1 MEEAKFTIMNALQ
14 LVCGLAL
21 FLYGMD
27 AMGNA
32 LKKSAGRKLKTIL
45 GNLTSN
51 RFKALGLG
59 LIVTAVIQSSSAT
72 TVMVVGFVNSGT
84 MLLKQAVG
92 VIMGANIGTAVTSWL
107 TALNGIENVDV
118 GWTKWLKPDAWMPIL
133 ALIGICCIMFAKKS
147 KTKDLGTILMGFA
160 VLMVGMDLM
169 SDAVSVLKEIPEFT
183 SLMAKFTNPFLLV
196 LVGIVLTAAV
206 QSSSASIGIL
216 QALSSTGAISFG
228 MAVPIILGQNIGTC
242 VTALLSSAGA
252 GKNGKRTALVHLY
265 FNVIGVAFWL
275 GIYYLVGWIL
285 SMTSP
290 DLFSY
295 TADFAADSRELV
307 AGPIF
312 GTMAMNG
319 DAVATGTLFDWADH
333 TFINMWGI
341 AAIHTIFKFLAVGLL
356 FPFSNLLVKMAEK
369 TIKGDDKKGDEYT
382 DMLDDRLL
390 VTPSVALERSREVAG
405 QMAAVACRY
414 LRDSVG
420 LFRNYQSKAADEI
433 REAENK
439 VDVYEDVLGSYLV
452 KLSSQN
458 MDERDSHEVTK
469 LLHIIGDLERIS
481 DHSVNLVDS
490 AEEIKDKSLVFSEEA
505 NAELDVLFAAV
516 DEIVSITERALVT
529 SDLELAARIEPLE
542 QVIDDLRD
550 DVKINH
556 IHRLKKSECTVEHGF
571 VLSDI
576 LTNLERVS
584 DHCSNIGGCLIE
596 MAKNDTLDLHD
607 YLHRV
612 HVGGMEYK
620 ELFDEYKT
628 KYALPAVGEVK

>member
-1 MEEAKFTIMNALQ
+1 MGIFDVLT

-27 AMGNA
+27 VMGDA

-92 VIMGANIGTAVTSWL
+92 VIMGANIGTAVTAWL
-107 TALNGIENVDV
+107 TALNGIEGGADALA
-118 GWTKWLKPDAWMPIL
+118 WTEWLKPDAWMPIL
-133 ALIGICCIMFAKKS
+133 ALIGICFIMFSKKS
-147 KTKDLGTILMGFA
+147 KHKDAGAILMGFA

-169 SDAVSVLKEIPEFT
+169 SGAVSGLKGDPNFTKILTMFNNPLLGVLAGT
-183 SLMAKFTNPFLLV
+183 
-196 LVGIVLTAAV
+196 VLTAIV

-216 QALSSTGAISFG
+216 QALSSTGAINFG
-228 MAVPIILGQNIGTC
+228 MAIPIILGQNIGTC
-242 VTALLSSAGA
+242 VTAMISAAGA

-265 FNVIGVAFWL
+265 FNIIGVVFWL
-275 GIYYLVGWIL
+275 GMYYLVGWIL
-285 SMTSP
+285 NMTNVF
-290 DLFSY
+290 DVF
-295 TADFAADSRELV
+295 
-307 AGPIF
+307 
-312 GTMAMNG
+312 
-319 DAVATGTLFDWADH
+319 TLAENS
-333 TFINMWGI
+333 TINMWGI
-341 AAIHTIFKFLAVGLL
+341 AAVHTVFKFLAVGLL
-356 FPFSNLLVKMAEK
+356 FPFSNGLVKLAEK

-382 DMLDDRLL
+382 DMLDERLL
-390 VTPSVALERSREVAG
+390 DTPSVALERSRSVAG
-405 QMAAVACRY
+405 QMAVVACQYIR
-414 LRDSVG
+414 RSIG
-420 LFRNYQSKAADEI
+420 LFRNYDGKAADEI
-433 REAENK
+433 REAESR
-439 VDVYEDVLGSYLV
+439 VDVYEDALGSYLV
-452 KLSSQN
+452 KLSSQH

-505 NAELDVLFAAV
+505 KAELDVLYAAV
-516 DEIVSITERALVT
+516 SEIVTITEEALTT
-529 SDLELAARIEPLE
+529 SNLELAARIEPLE

-550 DVKINH
+550 DIKIHH
-556 IHRLKKSECTVEHGF
+556 IQRLKKSECTVEHGF

-620 ELFDEYKT
+620 ELFGEYKA
-628 KYALPAVGEVK
+628 KYALPESDEQ

>member
-1 MEEAKFTIMNALQ
+1 MGIFDVLT

-27 AMGNA
+27 VMGDA

-59 LIVTAVIQSSSAT
+59 LIVTAIIQSSSAT

-84 MLLKQAVG
+84 MLLGQAVG

-107 TALNGIENVDV
+107 TALNGIEGGADALA
-118 GWTKWLKPDAWMPIL
+118 WTKWLKPDAWMPIL
-133 ALIGICCIMFAKKS
+133 ALIGICLIMFSKKS
-147 KTKDLGTILMGFA
+147 KHKDAGAILMGFA

-169 SDAVSVLKEIPEFT
+169 SGAVSGLKGDPNFTKILTMFNNPILGVLAGTI
-183 SLMAKFTNPFLLV
+183 
-196 LVGIVLTAAV
+196 LTAIV

-216 QALSSTGAISFG
+216 QALSSTGAINFG
-228 MAVPIILGQNIGTC
+228 MAIPIILGQNIGTC
-242 VTALLSSAGA
+242 VTAMISAAGA

-265 FNVIGVAFWL
+265 FNIIGVVFWL
-275 GIYYLVGWIL
+275 GMYYLVGWIL
-285 SMTSP
+285 NMTNVF
-290 DLFSY
+290 DVF
-295 TADFAADSRELV
+295 
-307 AGPIF
+307 
-312 GTMAMNG
+312 
-319 DAVATGTLFDWADH
+319 TLAENS
-333 TFINMWGI
+333 TINMWGI
-341 AAIHTIFKFLAVGLL
+341 AAVHTIFKFLAVGLL
-356 FPFSNLLVKMAEK
+356 FPFSNALVKLAEK

-390 VTPSVALERSREVAG
+390 GTPSVALERSREVSG
-405 QMAAVACRY
+405 QMAVVACQYIRNAI
-414 LRDSVG
+414 G
-420 LFRNYQSKAADEI
+420 LFRNYDGKAADEI
-433 REAENK
+433 RDAESR

-452 KLSSQN
+452 KLSSQS

-490 AEEIKDKSLVFSEEA
+490 AEEIKDKTLIFSEEA
-505 NAELDVLFAAV
+505 KAELDVLYAAV
-516 DEIVSITERALVT
+516 TEIVTITEQALTT

-612 HVGGMEYK
+612 HLGGLEYK
-620 ELFDEYKT
+620 ALFGEYKA
-628 KYALPAVGEVK
+628 KYALPTAEETK

>member
-1 MEEAKFTIMNALQ
+1 MGIFDVLT

-27 AMGNA
+27 VMGDA

-84 MLLKQAVG
+84 MLLGQAVG
-92 VIMGANIGTAVTSWL
+92 VIMGANIGTAVTAWL
-107 TALNGIENVDV
+107 TALNGIEGGADALA
-118 GWTKWLKPDAWMPIL
+118 WTEWLKPDAWMPVL
-133 ALIGICCIMFAKKS
+133 ALIGICLIMFSKKS
-147 KTKDLGTILMGFA
+147 KHKDAGAILMGFA

-169 SDAVSVLKEIPEFT
+169 SGAVSGLKGDPNFTKILTMFNNPILGVLAGT
-183 SLMAKFTNPFLLV
+183 
-196 LVGIVLTAAV
+196 VLTAIV

-228 MAVPIILGQNIGTC
+228 MAIPIILGQNIGTC
-242 VTALLSSAGA
+242 VTAMLSAAGA

-265 FNVIGVAFWL
+265 FNIIGVVFWL
-275 GIYYLVGWIL
+275 GMYYLVGWIL
-285 SMTSP
+285 NMTNVF
-290 DLFSY
+290 DIFTL
-295 TADFAADSRELV
+295 ADNS
-307 AGPIF
+307 
-312 GTMAMNG
+312 T
-319 DAVATGTLFDWADH
+319 
-333 TFINMWGI
+333 INMWGI
-341 AAIHTIFKFLAVGLL
+341 AAVHTVFKFLAVGLL
-356 FPFSNLLVKMAEK
+356 FPFSNALVKLAEK

-382 DMLDDRLL
+382 DMLDERLL
-390 VTPSVALERSREVAG
+390 DTPSVALERSRSVAG
-405 QMAAVACRY
+405 QMAVVACQYIRN
-414 LRDSVG
+414 SIG
-420 LFRNYQSKAADEI
+420 LFRNYDGKSADAI
-433 REAENK
+433 REAESR

-452 KLSSQN
+452 KLSSQH

-505 NAELDVLFAAV
+505 KAELDVLYAAV
-516 DEIVSITERALVT
+516 TEIVTITEEALTT
-529 SDLELAARIEPLE
+529 SNLELAARIEPLE

-550 DVKINH
+550 DIKIHH

-620 ELFDEYKT
+620 ELFGEYKA
-628 KYALPAVGEVK
+628 KYALPESDEQ

>member
-1 MEEAKFTIMNALQ
+1 MGIFDVLT

-27 AMGNA
+27 VMGDA

-59 LIVTAVIQSSSAT
+59 LIVTAIIQSSSAT

-84 MLLKQAVG
+84 MLLGQAVG
-92 VIMGANIGTAVTSWL
+92 VIMGANIGTAVTAWL
-107 TALNGIENVDV
+107 TALNGIEGGADL
-118 GWTKWLKPDAWMPIL
+118 GWTEWLKPDAWMPIL
-133 ALIGICCIMFAKKS
+133 ALIGICLIMFAKKS
-147 KTKDLGTILMGFA
+147 KMKDAGAILMGFA

-169 SDAVSVLKEIPEFT
+169 SGAVSGLKGDPNFTKILTMFHNPILGVLAGTI
-183 SLMAKFTNPFLLV
+183 
-196 LVGIVLTAAV
+196 LTAIV

-216 QALSSTGAISFG
+216 QALSSTGAINFG
-228 MAVPIILGQNIGTC
+228 MAIPIILGQNIGTC
-242 VTALLSSAGA
+242 VTAMISAAGA

-265 FNVIGVAFWL
+265 FNIIGVVFWL
-275 GIYYLVGWIL
+275 GMYYLVGWIL
-285 SMTSP
+285 KTTNVF
-290 DLFSY
+290 DVF
-295 TADFAADSRELV
+295 
-307 AGPIF
+307 
-312 GTMAMNG
+312 
-319 DAVATGTLFDWADH
+319 TLAESS
-333 TFINMWGI
+333 TINMWGI
-341 AAIHTIFKFLAVGLL
+341 AAVHTTFKFLAVGLL
-356 FPFSNLLVKMAEK
+356 FPFGNGLVKLAEK

-390 VTPSVALERSREVAG
+390 GTPSVALERSREVSG
-405 QMAAVACRY
+405 QMAVVACQYIRNAI
-414 LRDSVG
+414 G
-420 LFRNYQSKAADEI
+420 LFRNYDGKAADEI
-433 REAENK
+433 RDAESR

-452 KLSSQN
+452 KLSSQS

-505 NAELDVLFAAV
+505 KAELDVLYAAV
-516 DEIVSITERALVT
+516 TEIVTITEQALTT

-612 HVGGMEYK
+612 HLGGLEYK
-620 ELFDEYKT
+620 ALFGEYKA
-628 KYALPAVGEVK
+628 KYALPTAEETK

>member
-1 MEEAKFTIMNALQ
+1 MGIFDVLT

-27 AMGNA
+27 VMGDA

-84 MLLKQAVG
+84 MLLGQAVG
-92 VIMGANIGTAVTSWL
+92 VIMGANIGTAVTAWL
-107 TALNGIENVDV
+107 TALNGIEGGADALA
-118 GWTKWLKPDAWMPIL
+118 WTEWLKPDAWMPIL
-133 ALIGICCIMFAKKS
+133 ALIGICLIMFSKKS
-147 KTKDLGTILMGFA
+147 KHKDAGAILMGFA

-169 SDAVSVLKEIPEFT
+169 SGAVSGLKGDPNFTKILTMFNNPILGVLAGT
-183 SLMAKFTNPFLLV
+183 
-196 LVGIVLTAAV
+196 VLTAIV

-216 QALSSTGAISFG
+216 QALSSTGAINFG
-228 MAVPIILGQNIGTC
+228 MAIPIILGQNIGTC
-242 VTALLSSAGA
+242 VTAMLSAAGA

-265 FNVIGVAFWL
+265 FNIIGVVFWL
-275 GIYYLVGWIL
+275 GMYYLVGWIL
-285 SMTSP
+285 NMTNVF
-290 DLFSY
+290 D
-295 TADFAADSRELV
+295 
-307 AGPIF
+307 IF
-312 GTMAMNG
+312 
-319 DAVATGTLFDWADH
+319 TLAEN
-333 TFINMWGI
+333 TTINMWGI
-341 AAIHTIFKFLAVGLL
+341 AAVHTVFKFLAVGLL
-356 FPFSNLLVKMAEK
+356 FPFSNALVKLAEK

-382 DMLDDRLL
+382 DMLDERLL
-390 VTPSVALERSREVAG
+390 DTPSVALERSRSVAG
-405 QMAAVACRY
+405 QMAVVACQYIRN
-414 LRDSVG
+414 SIG
-420 LFRNYQSKAADEI
+420 LFRNYDGKSADAI
-433 REAENK
+433 REAESR

-452 KLSSQN
+452 KLSSQH

-505 NAELDVLFAAV
+505 KAELDVLYAAV
-516 DEIVSITERALVT
+516 SEIVTITEEALTT
-529 SDLELAARIEPLE
+529 SNLELAARIEPLE

-550 DVKINH
+550 DIKIHH

-620 ELFDEYKT
+620 ELFGEYKV
-628 KYALPAVGEVK
+628 KYALPESNEQ

>member
-1 MEEAKFTIMNALQ
+1 MGIFDVLT

-27 AMGNA
+27 VMGDA

-59 LIVTAVIQSSSAT
+59 LIVTAIIQSSSAT

-84 MLLKQAVG
+84 MLLGQAVG

-107 TALNGIENVDV
+107 TALNGIEGGADALA
-118 GWTKWLKPDAWMPIL
+118 WTKWLKPDAWMPIL
-133 ALIGICCIMFAKKS
+133 ALIGICLIMFSKKS
-147 KTKDLGTILMGFA
+147 KHKDAGAILMGFA

-169 SDAVSVLKEIPEFT
+169 SGAVSGLKGDPNFTKILTMFNNPILGVLAGTI
-183 SLMAKFTNPFLLV
+183 
-196 LVGIVLTAAV
+196 LTAIV

-216 QALSSTGAISFG
+216 QALSSTGAINFG
-228 MAVPIILGQNIGTC
+228 MAIPIILGQNIGTC
-242 VTALLSSAGA
+242 VTAMISAAGA

-265 FNVIGVAFWL
+265 FNIIGVAFWL
-275 GIYYLVGWIL
+275 GMYYLVGWIL
-285 SMTSP
+285 NMTNVF
-290 DLFSY
+290 DVF
-295 TADFAADSRELV
+295 
-307 AGPIF
+307 
-312 GTMAMNG
+312 
-319 DAVATGTLFDWADH
+319 TLAENS
-333 TFINMWGI
+333 TINMWGI
-341 AAIHTIFKFLAVGLL
+341 AAVHTIFKFLAVGLL
-356 FPFSNLLVKMAEK
+356 FPFSNALVKLAEK

-390 VTPSVALERSREVAG
+390 GTPSVALERSREVSG
-405 QMAAVACRY
+405 QMAVVACQYIRNAI
-414 LRDSVG
+414 G
-420 LFRNYQSKAADEI
+420 LFRNYDGKVADEI
-433 REAENK
+433 RDAESR

-452 KLSSQN
+452 KLSSQS

-490 AEEIKDKSLVFSEEA
+490 AEEIKDKTLIFSEEA
-505 NAELDVLFAAV
+505 KAELDVLYAAV
-516 DEIVSITERALVT
+516 TEIVTITEQALTT

-596 MAKNDTLDLHD
+596 MAKNDSLDLHD

-612 HVGGMEYK
+612 HLGG
-620 ELFDEYKT
+620 LEYKT
-628 KYALPAVGEVK
+628 LFGEYKAKYALPTAEETK

>member
-1 MEEAKFTIMNALQ
+1 MKLLDVLTLI
-14 LVCGLAL
+14 CGLAL

-27 AMGNA
+27 VMGDA

-51 RFKALGLG
+51 RFKGLLLGLV
-59 LIVTAVIQSSSAT
+59 VTAVIQSSSAT

-84 MLLKQAVG
+84 MLLSQAVG

-107 TALNGIENVDV
+107 TALNGIEGGADLS
-118 GWTKWLKPDAWMPIL
+118 WTQWLKPDAWMPIL
-133 ALIGICCIMFAKKS
+133 ALIGICLIMFAKKS
-147 KTKDLGTILMGFA
+147 KMKDMGAILMGFA

-169 SDAVSVLKEIPEFT
+169 SGAVSGLKGDPNFTKILTMFKNPLLGVLAGT
-183 SLMAKFTNPFLLV
+183 
-196 LVGIVLTAAV
+196 VLTAAV

-228 MAVPIILGQNIGTC
+228 MAIPIILGQNIGTC
-242 VTALLSSAGA
+242 VTAMISAAGA

-265 FNVIGVAFWL
+265 FNIIGVAFWL
-275 GIYYLVGWIL
+275 GMYYLVGWIL
-285 SMTSP
+285 GTTGVF
-290 DLFSY
+290 DVFSLAESS
-295 TADFAADSRELV
+295 T
-307 AGPIF
+307 
-312 GTMAMNG
+312 
-319 DAVATGTLFDWADH
+319 
-333 TFINMWGI
+333 INMWGI
-341 AAIHTIFKFLAVGLL
+341 AATHTIFKFLAVGLL
-356 FPFSNLLVKMAEK
+356 FPFSNLLVKLAEK
-369 TIKGDDKKGDEYT
+369 TIRGDDKKGDEYT

-390 VTPSVALERSREVAG
+390 ATPSVALERSRSVAG
-405 QMAAVACRY
+405 QMAVVSCQYIRNAIA
-414 LRDSVG
+414 
-420 LFRNYQSKAADEI
+420 LFRNYDGKAADDI
-433 REAENK
+433 REAEGK

-452 KLSSQN
+452 KLSSED
-458 MDERDSHEVTK
+458 MDARDSHEVTK

-490 AEEIKDKSLVFSEEA
+490 AEEIKDKELVFSEEA
-505 NAELDVLFAAV
+505 EAELDVLFAAV
-516 DEIVSITERALVT
+516 SEIVTITERALTT

-542 QVIDDLRD
+542 QVIDGLRD
-550 DVKINH
+550 ELKTNH

-607 YLHRV
+607 YIHRV
-612 HVGGMEYK
+612 HLGGLEYNALFGEYK
-620 ELFDEYKT
+620 A
-628 KYALPAVGEVK
+628 KYALPAESENN

>member
-1 MEEAKFTIMNALQ
+1 MGIFDVLT

-27 AMGNA
+27 VMGDA

-45 GNLTSN
+45 SNLTSN

-59 LIVTAVIQSSSAT
+59 LIVTAIIQSSSAT

-92 VIMGANIGTAVTSWL
+92 VIMGANIGTAVTAWL
-107 TALNGIENVDV
+107 TALNGIEGGADALA
-118 GWTKWLKPDAWMPIL
+118 WTEWLKPDAWMPIL
-133 ALIGICCIMFAKKS
+133 ALIGICLIMFSKKS
-147 KTKDLGTILMGFA
+147 KMKDTGAILMGFA

-169 SDAVSVLKEIPEFT
+169 SGAVSGLKGDPNFTKILTMFKNPILGVLAGTI
-183 SLMAKFTNPFLLV
+183 
-196 LVGIVLTAAV
+196 LTAIV

-216 QALSSTGAISFG
+216 QALSSTGAINFG
-228 MAVPIILGQNIGTC
+228 MAIPIILGQNIGTC
-242 VTALLSSAGA
+242 VTAMLSAAGA

-265 FNVIGVAFWL
+265 FNIIGVVFWL
-275 GIYYLVGWIL
+275 GMYYLVGWIL
-285 SMTSP
+285 NMTNVF
-290 DLFSY
+290 DIFTL
-295 TADFAADSRELV
+295 ADNS
-307 AGPIF
+307 
-312 GTMAMNG
+312 T
-319 DAVATGTLFDWADH
+319 
-333 TFINMWGI
+333 INMWGI
-341 AAIHTIFKFLAVGLL
+341 AAVHTVFKFLAVGLL
-356 FPFSNLLVKMAEK
+356 FPFSNGLVKLAEK

-382 DMLDDRLL
+382 DMLDERLL
-390 VTPSVALERSREVAG
+390 DTPSVALERSRSVAG
-405 QMAAVACRY
+405 QMAVVSCQY
-414 LRDSVG
+414 LRNSMD
-420 LFRNYQSKAADEI
+420 LFRTYDSKAADEI
-433 REAENK
+433 REAESK
-439 VDVYEDVLGSYLV
+439 VDVYEDALGSYLV
-452 KLSSQN
+452 KLSSQS

-490 AEEIKDKSLVFSEEA
+490 AEEIKDKDLIFSEEA
-505 NAELDVLFAAV
+505 KAELDVLYTAV
-516 DEIVSITERALVT
+516 NEIVTITEQALVN

-550 DVKINH
+550 DIKIHH

-612 HVGGMEYK
+612 HLGGMEYK
-620 ELFDEYKT
+620 ELFNEYKT
-628 KYALPAVGEVK
+628 KYALPTETKN

>member
-1 MEEAKFTIMNALQ
+1 MKLLDVLTLI
-14 LVCGLAL
+14 CGLAL

-27 AMGNA
+27 VMGDA

-51 RFKALGLG
+51 RFKGLLLG

-84 MLLKQAVG
+84 MLLSQAVS

-107 TALNGIENVDV
+107 TALNGIEGGADLS
-118 GWTKWLKPDAWMPIL
+118 WTQWLKPDAWMPIL
-133 ALIGICCIMFAKKS
+133 ALIGICLVMFAKKS
-147 KTKDLGTILMGFA
+147 KMKDTGSILMGFA
-160 VLMVGMDLM
+160 VLMVGMTLM
-169 SDAVSVLKEIPEFT
+169 SDAVSGLKGDPNFTKILTMFKNPLLGVLAGTI
-183 SLMAKFTNPFLLV
+183 
-196 LVGIVLTAAV
+196 LTAAV

-216 QALSSTGAISFG
+216 QALSSTGAINFG
-228 MAVPIILGQNIGTC
+228 MAIPIILGQNIGTC
-242 VTALLSSAGA
+242 VTAMISAAGA

-265 FNVIGVAFWL
+265 FNIIGVAFWL
-275 GIYYLVGWIL
+275 GMYYLVGWIL
-285 SMTSP
+285 KT
-290 DLFSY
+290 
-295 TADFAADSRELV
+295 
-307 AGPIF
+307 
-312 GTMAMNG
+312 
-319 DAVATGTLFDWADH
+319 TGAFDVFTLAENS
-333 TFINMWGI
+333 TINMWGI
-341 AAIHTIFKFLAVGLL
+341 AATHTIFKFLAVGLL
-356 FPFSNLLVKMAEK
+356 FPFSNLLVKLAEK

-390 VTPSVALERSREVAG
+390 VTPAIALERSRSVAG
-405 QMAAVACRY
+405 QMAAVSCQY
-414 LRDSVG
+414 LRNAIG
-420 LFRNYQSKAADEI
+420 LFRDYDSKAADDI

-452 KLSSQN
+452 KLSSEN
-458 MDERDSHEVTK
+458 MDARDSHEVTK

-490 AEEIKDKSLVFSEEA
+490 AEEIKDKELVFSEEA
-505 NAELDVLFAAV
+505 EAELDVLFAAV
-516 DEIVSITERALVT
+516 SEIVTITEQALVT

-550 DVKINH
+550 EVKINH

-607 YLHRV
+607 YIHRV
-612 HVGGMEYK
+612 HLGGLEYNALFSEYK
-620 ELFDEYKT
+620 AR
-628 KYALPAVGEVK
+628 YALPAENGNN

>member
-1 MEEAKFTIMNALQ
+1 MGIFDVLT

-27 AMGNA
+27 VMGDA

-107 TALNGIENVDV
+107 TALNGIE
-118 GWTKWLKPDAWMPIL
+118 GGAEALAWTEWLKPDAWMPIL
-133 ALIGICCIMFAKKS
+133 ALVGICFIMFSKKS
-147 KTKDLGTILMGFA
+147 KHKDAGAILMGFA

-169 SDAVSVLKEIPEFT
+169 SGAVSGLKGDPNFTQILTMFKNPILGVLAGT
-183 SLMAKFTNPFLLV
+183 A
-196 LVGIVLTAAV
+196 LTAIV

-216 QALSSTGAISFG
+216 QALSSTGAINFG
-228 MAVPIILGQNIGTC
+228 MAIPIILGQNIGTC
-242 VTALLSSAGA
+242 VTAMLSAAGA

-265 FNVIGVAFWL
+265 FNIIGVVFWL
-275 GIYYLVGWIL
+275 GMYYLVGWIL
-285 SMTSP
+285 NMTNVF
-290 DLFSY
+290 DIFTL
-295 TADFAADSRELV
+295 ADNS
-307 AGPIF
+307 
-312 GTMAMNG
+312 T
-319 DAVATGTLFDWADH
+319 
-333 TFINMWGI
+333 INMWGI
-341 AAIHTIFKFLAVGLL
+341 AAVHTVFKFLAVGLL
-356 FPFSNLLVKMAEK
+356 FPFSNALVKLAEK

-382 DMLDDRLL
+382 DMLDERLL
-390 VTPSVALERSREVAG
+390 DTPSVALERSRSVAG
-405 QMAAVACRY
+405 QMAVVACQYIRN
-414 LRDSVG
+414 SIG
-420 LFRNYQSKAADEI
+420 LFRDYDGKSADAI
-433 REAENK
+433 REAESK

-452 KLSSQN
+452 KLSSQH

-505 NAELDVLFAAV
+505 KAELDVLYAAV
-516 DEIVSITERALVT
+516 SEIVTITEKALAT

-550 DVKINH
+550 DIKIHH
-556 IHRLKKSECTVEHGF
+556 IQRLKKSECTVEHGF

-620 ELFDEYKT
+620 ELFGEYKA
-628 KYALPAVGEVK
+628 KYALPESDEQ

>member
-1 MEEAKFTIMNALQ
+1 MGIFDVLT

-27 AMGNA
+27 VMGDA

-59 LIVTAVIQSSSAT
+59 LIVTAIIQSSSAT

-92 VIMGANIGTAVTSWL
+92 VIMGANIGTAVTAWL
-107 TALNGIENVDV
+107 TALNGIEGGADALA
-118 GWTKWLKPDAWMPIL
+118 WTEWLKPDAWMPIL
-133 ALIGICCIMFAKKS
+133 ALIGICLIMFSKKS
-147 KTKDLGTILMGFA
+147 KHKDAGAILMGFA

-169 SDAVSVLKEIPEFT
+169 SGAVSGLKGDPNFTKILTMFKNPILGVLAGTI
-183 SLMAKFTNPFLLV
+183 
-196 LVGIVLTAAV
+196 LTAVV

-216 QALSSTGAISFG
+216 QALSSTGAINFG
-228 MAVPIILGQNIGTC
+228 MAIPIILGQNIGTC
-242 VTALLSSAGA
+242 VTAMLSAAGA

-265 FNVIGVAFWL
+265 FNIIGVVFWL
-275 GIYYLVGWIL
+275 GMYYLVGWIL
-285 SMTSP
+285 NMTNVF
-290 DLFSY
+290 D
-295 TADFAADSRELV
+295 
-307 AGPIF
+307 IF
-312 GTMAMNG
+312 
-319 DAVATGTLFDWADH
+319 TLAEN
-333 TFINMWGI
+333 TTINMWGI
-341 AAIHTIFKFLAVGLL
+341 AAVHTVFKFLAVGLL
-356 FPFSNLLVKMAEK
+356 FPFSNALVKLAEK
-369 TIKGDDKKGDEYT
+369 TVKGDDKKGDEYT
-382 DMLDDRLL
+382 DMLDERLL
-390 VTPSVALERSREVAG
+390 DTPSVALERSRSVAG
-405 QMAAVACRY
+405 QMAVVACQYIRN
-414 LRDSVG
+414 SIG
-420 LFRNYQSKAADEI
+420 LFRNYDGKAADEI
-433 REAENK
+433 REAESK

-452 KLSSQN
+452 KLSSQH

-505 NAELDVLFAAV
+505 KAELDVLYAAV
-516 DEIVSITERALVT
+516 SEIVTITEEALAT

-550 DVKINH
+550 DIKIHH

-620 ELFDEYKT
+620 ELFGEYKA
-628 KYALPAVGEVK
+628 KYALPESNEQ